1 ESAARGHPLILLR
14 TLSTNTTN
22 REEEATMRVARSTAL
37 VAAAVTGVLLG
48 AVPGLAQTP
57 PKFPTKPVRIVTGFS
72 AGSAPDITARMIGPK
87 LSEMWGQ
94 PVVVE
99 NRAGA
104 GSVIASQLVAKAAP
118 DGHTLLLVSSA
129 FAIGAV
135 INVPPPYDPLK
146 DFTAVANIGATA

>member
-1 ESAARGHPLILLR
+1 MARL
-14 TLSTNTTN
+14 
-22 REEEATMRVARSTAL
+22 
-37 VAAAVTGVLLG
+37 AAVVVVAGALLG
-48 AVPGLAQTP
+48 AGPVMGQTQA
-57 PKFPTKPVRIVTGFS
+57 KFPTKPVRIVVGFS
-72 AGSAPDITARMIGPK
+72 AGSATDISARMIGPK

-135 INVPPPYDPLK
+135 INVPPPYDPLR
-146 DFTAVANIGATA
+146 DFT